1 MHGLKTKEA
10 AREATACNDFSDWTD
25 CLITNA
31 MFFPVTF
38 LFILVLNMNN
48 EQKELLAAE
57 VQKIPYLYEKSCANY
72 KNRVQVDLAWV

>member
-1 MHGLKTKEA
+1 
-10 AREATACNDFSDWTD
+10 
-25 CLITNA
+25 